1 MSAERLFCYGSL
13 QIAEV
18 IEALLGR
25 IPESAPALLPGYEI
39 YRLRDAS
46 YPAVAPLEG
55 ALAPGALYSDI
66 TEKELARLDV
76 FEGEPYARKM
86 ATVRLEDGSSIGAW
100 LYRPPAAKRHWL
112 TEERWDLES
121 FKRAGLKKFMEQC
134 FGESALV

>member
-1 MSAERLFCYGSL
+1 MSVERLFCYGSL

-18 IEALLGR
+18 IREVIGR
-25 IPESAPALLPGYEI
+25 TPKSVVAMLPGYEI
-39 YRLRDAS
+39 YRLRDAI
-46 YPAVAPLEG
+46 YPAVAPMEG

-86 ATVRLEDGSSIGAW
+86 ATVRLEDGSSIGTW

-112 TEERWDLES
+112 TNERWDLES
-121 FKRAGLKKFMEQC
+121 FKRAGLKQFMQQC
-134 FGESALV
+134 FGESAIT